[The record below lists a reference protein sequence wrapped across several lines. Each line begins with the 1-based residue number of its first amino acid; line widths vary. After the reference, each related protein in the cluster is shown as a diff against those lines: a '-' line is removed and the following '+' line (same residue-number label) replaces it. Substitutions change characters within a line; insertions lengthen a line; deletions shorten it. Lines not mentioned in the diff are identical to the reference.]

1 MEKITIIM
9 LRGYE
14 NTTNLE
20 NVLFFSLKEKTNKN
34 FKNLQDTFKY
44 PTNAL

>member
-1 MEKITIIM
+1 M

-20 NVLFFSLKEKTNKN
+20 NIFFYFSEKEKTNKN

-44 PTNAL
+44 PTNAF